1 MGEYEQTTTMR
12 APPERVFEF
21 VADIRNMPSY
31 LPTTQSAEPQG
42 GERVR
47 VQGEAQGHRYDSDG
61 FLRRDPGRRRLEWGA
76 DEGYYSGWLQV
87 QESGAGTSTVT
98 VHISLRGHPPGADP
112 SHAPGDEQINEG
124 LIKGLRSIQ
133 NHVEGR
139 GGKEEPSAATGG
151 GGASGTPPSGDSPK
165 PHGDKMEH
173 AVREAARTP
182 PKRNG

>member
-87 QESGAGTSTVT
+87 QETGAGTSTVT
-98 VHISLRGHPPGADP
+98 VHISLRDHPPGADP
-112 SHAPGDEQINEG
+112 SHAPSEEQINEG

-139 GGKEEPSAATGG
+139 GGKEEPSAATG

-182 PKRNG
+182 PKRNC